1 MRSTAKGNRQL
12 NTGRQKGSNAGF
24 SLIELLIAVT
34 ILAIIV
40 IPLLHMFVT
49 SSRINVKSRQMLRAT
64 TVAQDIME
72 GLKAYNLEE
81 VRAQFAPPEG
91 ASPDTYYYPSNGFY
105 VLNTNLIQ
113 GGVREITEL
122 GPDATGEEI
131 YYFGIENLKMQ
142 GGEYDALIKLDASTY
157 GANSVEGAGNL
168 GATPGAGA
176 HDKEFNGA
184 FYAEIAGVS
193 ETSGGSL
200 ETDSSFHEDK
210 DLNKAVRADVK
221 KQIEDKYAANPG
233 LYWELPE
240 NWDEVKLVGAGAPDS
255 HNNIV
260 VIERNIKVVLE
271 AAKDNYGNLKKDV
284 EGNPQCQATIT
295 FEYKCKN
302 NVALYWMPDD
312 HADHDIYTSYGKE
325 GVTGGKV
332 ENIYRTFSS
341 GNFYLFYYPLYD
353 GVKDNIEFV
362 INDASVL
369 FDADQPLLKSI
380 TLVKQI
386 RSDVDTNTRVIAP
399 ELSESDLFAKES
411 TYLANVKV
419 SASGTV
425 NNDLVFRTNIQ
436 TNLSQLAKYS
446 DPSNPSKV
454 LWGSLSEANVQ
465 VGASGSLSSHFNKV
479 DLIGDNTGSKI
490 MNVIYD
496 IEITVYETGAA
507 QHFQEANFETTYRDD
522 VHKLASITNLD

>member
-1 MRSTAKGNRQL
+1 MRSAAKAKRQL
-12 NTGRQKGSNAGF
+12 NTRRQSSSDAGF
-24 SLIELLIAVT
+24 SLVELLIAVT

-49 SSRINVKSRQMLRAT
+49 STRINVKSRQMLRAT

-91 ASPDTYYYPSNGFY
+91 ASPSTYYYPSNGFY

-193 ETSGGSL
+193 ETSGGSS
-200 ETDSSFHEDK
+200 ETDSSFHENK
-210 DLNKAVRADVK
+210 DLNKAVFADVK
-221 KQIEDKYAANPG
+221 KQIEDRYAANPALG
-233 LYWELPE
+233 DLPE
-240 NWDEVKLVGAGAPDS
+240 NWDEVKLVINGDPGTAD
-255 HNNIV
+255 NIAIV
-260 VIERNIKVVLE
+260 SREIHVLLDQ
-271 AAKDNYGNLKKDV
+271 AKDEHGNPKKDV
-284 EGNPQCQATIT
+284 EGNLQCRATIT
-295 FEYKCKN
+295 FTYKCAYKGEE
-302 NVALYWMPDD
+302 
-312 HADHDIYTSYGKE
+312 YTSYGDD
-325 GVTGGKV
+325 GLVGGKV

-341 GNFYLFYYPLYD
+341 GNFYLFYYPLYKTGGQID
-353 GVKDNIEFV
+353 TVLFEVKD
-362 INDASVL
+362 ASKL
-369 FDADQPLLKSI
+369 FDEDNPLLQSI
-380 TLVKQI
+380 TLAKQI
-386 RSDVDTNTRVIAP
+386 RSNVDTDAQVIAP
-399 ELSESDLFAKES
+399 DMSNNDLWDAENGYCMTVDIKI
-411 TYLANVKV
+411 LD
-419 SASGTV
+419 GTM
-425 NNDLVFRTNIQ
+425 NNDLVFRD
-436 TNLSQLAKYS
+436 NLGMNLAKNP
-446 DPSNPSKV
+446 DPTGGREINNSNVHFGGGFINAHIKTTDMAGGNVSSKV
-454 LWGSLSEANVQ
+454 
-465 VGASGSLSSHFNKV
+465 
-479 DLIGDNTGSKI
+479 T
-490 MNVIYD
+490 NVIYD

-507 QHFQEANFETTYRDD
+507 QHFTEANFETTHGDE

>member
-12 NTGRQKGSNAGF
+12 NTRRQRSSNAGF
-24 SLIELLIAVT
+24 SLVEILIAVT

-49 SSRINVKSRQMLRAT
+49 STRINVKSRQMQRAT

-91 ASPDTYYYPSNGFY
+91 VSPSTYYYPSNGFY

-122 GPDATGEEI
+122 GPDVTGEEV
-131 YYFGIENLKMQ
+131 YYFGIENLKIQ

-157 GANSVEGAGNL
+157 GANSKEVANSL
-168 GATPGAGA
+168 GATPAAGA

-193 ETSGGSL
+193 ETSGGNL

-210 DLNKAVRADVK
+210 DLNKAVFADVK
-221 KQIEDKYAANPG
+221 KQIEDKYVANPAYG
-233 LYWELPE
+233 LIDLPE
-240 NWDEVKLVGAGAPDS
+240 NWDEVKLVGVGAPDS

-271 AAKDNYGNLKKDV
+271 VAKDIYGNPKNDV

-302 NVALYWMPDD
+302 NTPYWIADD
-312 HADHDIYTSYGKE
+312 DTDHDIYTSYGKE

-369 FDADQPLLKSI
+369 LDADKPLLKSI
-380 TLVKQI
+380 TLAKQI
-386 RSDVDTNTRVIAP
+386 RSDVDTNTHVIAP
-399 ELSESDLFAKES
+399 ELSENDLFAKES

-425 NNDLVFRTNIQ
+425 NNELVFSTNIQ

-446 DPSNPSKV
+446 DPSDPSKV
-454 LWGSLSEANVQ
+454 LWGLLSEANVQ
-465 VGASGSLSSHFNKV
+465 VGASGSLAAHFNKI
-479 DLIGDNTGSKI
+479 DLIGDNTGSKVT
-490 MNVIYD
+490 NVIYD
-496 IEITVYETGAA
+496 IEITVYDTGAA
-507 QHFQEANFETTYRDD
+507 QYFKEAGFETTYGDE

>member
-1 MRSTAKGNRQL
+1 MRSAAKGNRQL
-12 NTGRQKGSNAGF
+12 NTRHQKSSNAGF
-24 SLIELLIAVT
+24 SLVELLIAVT

-40 IPLLHMFVT
+40 IPLLHMFIT
-49 SSRINVKSRQMLRAT
+49 STRINVKSRQMLRAT

-91 ASPDTYYYPSNGFY
+91 ASPSGYYYPSNGFY

-157 GANSVEGAGNL
+157 GADSVEGAGNL
-168 GATPGAGA
+168 GATPSAAA

-193 ETSGGSL
+193 ETSGNS

-210 DLNKAVRADVK
+210 DLIKDILKDVK
-221 KQIEDKYAANPG
+221 LQVEAKYAADPDLG
-233 LYWELPE
+233 DLPE
-240 NWDEVKLVGAGAPDS
+240 NWDEVKLVNSGSPNTAG
-255 HNNIV
+255 NIV
-260 VIERNIKVVLE
+260 ITGRNIKVILE
-271 AAKDNYGNLKKDV
+271 EAKDPYGNPKKDV
-284 EGNPQCQATIT
+284 EGNLQCQATIT
-295 FEYKCKN
+295 FEYRCIYDGDN
-302 NVALYWMPDD
+302 
-312 HADHDIYTSYGKE
+312 YTSYGYDGMPGHE
-325 GVTGGKV
+325 I
-332 ENIYRTFSS
+332 NYYRTFSS
-341 GNFYLFYYPLYD
+341 GNFYLFYYPVYD
-353 GVKDNIEFV
+353 GVKDEFEFL
-362 INDASVL
+362 INDSSVL
-369 FDADQPLLKSI
+369 LDADKPLLKSI
-380 TLVKQI
+380 TLAKQI
-386 RSDVDTNTRVIAP
+386 RSSVDTNTRVIAP
-399 ELSESDLFAKES
+399 ELSESELFAKES

-425 NNDLVFRTNIQ
+425 NNELVFRTNIQ
-436 TNLSQLAKYS
+436 TNLSQQAKYNDPS
-446 DPSNPSKV
+446 DPNKV

-465 VGASGSLSSHFNKV
+465 VGASGSLAAHFNKV
-479 DLIGDNTGSKI
+479 DLIGDNTGSKVT
-490 MNVIYD
+490 NVIYD

-507 QHFQEANFETTYRDD
+507 QHFTEANFETTYRDD

>member
-1 MRSTAKGNRQL
+1 MRSAAKGNRQL
-12 NTGRQKGSNAGF
+12 NTGRQKGPNAGF
-24 SLIELLIAVT
+24 SLVELLIAVT

-49 SSRINVKSRQMLRAT
+49 STRINVKSRQMLRAT

-91 ASPDTYYYPSNGFY
+91 ASPSTYYYPSNGFY

-157 GANSVEGAGNL
+157 GADSVEGAGNL
-168 GATPGAGA
+168 GTTPSAAA

-184 FYAEIAGVS
+184 FYAEIASVS
-193 ETSGGSL
+193 EAGGGSS

-210 DLNKAVRADVK
+210 DLNKAVLTNVK
-221 KQIEDKYAANPG
+221 RQIENNTPPED
-233 LYWELPE
+233 LPE
-240 NWDEVKLVGAGAPDS
+240 NWDEVKLVNLGSSDAAG
-255 HNNIV
+255 NIV
-260 VIERNIKVVLE
+260 ITGRSITVFFAE
-271 AAKDNYGNLKKDV
+271 AKDDYGNPKKDV
-284 EGNPQCQATIT
+284 EGNLQCQATVT
-295 FEYKCKN
+295 FEYTCRYGGN
-302 NVALYWMPDD
+302 E
-312 HADHDIYTSYGKE
+312 YTSYGHD
-325 GVTGGKV
+325 GVAGGKV
-332 ENIYRTFSS
+332 ENVYRTFTS

-353 GVKDNIEFV
+353 GVKDEFKFV
-362 INDASVL
+362 INDSSVL
-369 FDADQPLLKSI
+369 LDADKPLLKSI
-380 TLVKQI
+380 TLAKQI
-386 RSDVDTNTRVIAP
+386 RSSVDTNTHVIAP
-399 ELSESDLFAKES
+399 ELSESELFAKES
-411 TYLANVKV
+411 TYLADVQV

-425 NNDLVFRTNIQ
+425 NNELVFRTNIQ
-436 TNLSQLAKYS
+436 TNLSQLAKYN
-446 DPSNPSKV
+446 DPNDPNKV
-454 LWGSLSEANVQ
+454 LWGTLSNANVI
-465 VGASGSLSSHFNKV
+465 VGASGTLASHFNKV
-479 DLIGDNTGSKI
+479 DLIGDNTGSKVT
-490 MNVIYD
+490 NVIYD

-507 QHFQEANFETTYRDD
+507 QYFTEANFETTYRDD